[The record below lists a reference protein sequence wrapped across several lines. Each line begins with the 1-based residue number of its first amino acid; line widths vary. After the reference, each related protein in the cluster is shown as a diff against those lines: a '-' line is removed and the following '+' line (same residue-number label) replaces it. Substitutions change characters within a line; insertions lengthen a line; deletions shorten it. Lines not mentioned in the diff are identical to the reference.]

1 MGFESFENEI
11 AELLEVDS
19 VAGSDPLEEF
29 ESWDSLTSLSI
40 IAYIDE
46 KFQVSVSAKDLTDA
60 KTIEGLKNLVLM
72 KTKSK

>member
-1 MGFESFENEI
+1 MENFENEM

-19 VAGSDPLEEF
+19 VNESDRLQDF

-46 KFQVSVSAKDLTDA
+46 KYNVSMSAKDLIDA
-60 KTIEGLKNLVLM
+60 GTIGKLKDLVVS
-72 KTKSK
+72 KSKTDK